1 MKPTTIASLQ
11 KCKQDKKRFATITA
25 YDYSFAKLFADEG
38 INVMLVGDSLGMTV
52 QGHDSTLPVTVAD
65 IAYHT
70 AAVRRGAPNCL
81 LLADLPFMAYA
92 TPEQA
97 FENAATVMRAG
108 ANMVKIEGGEWL
120 VETVQM
126 LTERA
131 VPVCGHLGLTP
142 QSVNIFGGYKVQ
154 GRGDEAGDRLLSD
167 ALALEA
173 AGAQLLVLECVP
185 VELAK
190 RITEALAIPVIGI
203 GAGNVTDGQ
212 ILVMHDAFG
221 ITGGHIP
228 KFAKN
233 FLAET
238 GDIRAAVRQYM
249 AEVESGVYPGEEHSF
264 PLRSD
269 VVLIIETLPLLRQ
282 QIRRLRMEG
291 KRVALVPTMGNL
303 HDGHMK
309 LVDEAKA
316 RADVVVVSIFV
327 NPMQFDRPEDLARYP
342 RTLQEDCEKLNKRK
356 VDLVFAP
363 SVKEIYPNGTETHTY
378 VDVPGLSTMLEG
390 ASRPGHFRGVS
401 TIVSKLFN
409 LVQPDIACFGEKDF
423 QQLAL
428 IRKMVADMGFDIE
441 IVGVPIMRAK
451 DGLALSSRNGY
462 LTAEQRKIAPG
473 LYKVLSS
480 IADKLQAGE
489 RDLDEIIAIAGQEL
503 NEKGF
508 RSDDIQIRD
517 ADTLL
522 EISENS
528 KRAVILVAAW
538 LGDARLIDNKLV
550 ELA

>member
-1 MKPTTIASLQ
+1 M
-11 KCKQDKKRFATITA
+11 
-25 YDYSFAKLFADEG
+25 
-38 INVMLVGDSLGMTV
+38 
-52 QGHDSTLPVTVAD
+52 
-65 IAYHT
+65 
-70 AAVRRGAPNCL
+70 
-81 LLADLPFMAYA
+81 
-92 TPEQA
+92 
-97 FENAATVMRAG
+97 
-108 ANMVKIEGGEWL
+108 
-120 VETVQM
+120 
-126 LTERA
+126 
-131 VPVCGHLGLTP
+131 
-142 QSVNIFGGYKVQ
+142 
-154 GRGDEAGDRLLSD
+154 
-167 ALALEA
+167 
-173 AGAQLLVLECVP
+173 
-185 VELAK
+185 
-190 RITEALAIPVIGI
+190 
-203 GAGNVTDGQ
+203 
-212 ILVMHDAFG
+212 
-221 ITGGHIP
+221 
-228 KFAKN
+228 
-233 FLAET
+233 
-238 GDIRAAVRQYM
+238 
-249 AEVESGVYPGEEHSF
+249 
-264 PLRSD
+264 
-269 VVLIIETLPLLRQ
+269 LIIETLPLLRQ

-327 NPMQFDRPEDLARYP
+327 NPMQFDRPEDLVRYP

-489 RDLDEIIAIAGQEL
+489 RDLDEIITIAGQEL

-508 RSDDIQIRD
+508 RADDIQIRD

-522 EISENS
+522 EVSENS

-538 LGDARLIDNKLV
+538 LGDARLIDNKMV

>member
-1 MKPTTIASLQ
+1 M
-11 KCKQDKKRFATITA
+11 
-25 YDYSFAKLFADEG
+25 
-38 INVMLVGDSLGMTV
+38 
-52 QGHDSTLPVTVAD
+52 
-65 IAYHT
+65 
-70 AAVRRGAPNCL
+70 
-81 LLADLPFMAYA
+81 
-92 TPEQA
+92 
-97 FENAATVMRAG
+97 
-108 ANMVKIEGGEWL
+108 
-120 VETVQM
+120 
-126 LTERA
+126 
-131 VPVCGHLGLTP
+131 
-142 QSVNIFGGYKVQ
+142 
-154 GRGDEAGDRLLSD
+154 
-167 ALALEA
+167 
-173 AGAQLLVLECVP
+173 
-185 VELAK
+185 
-190 RITEALAIPVIGI
+190 
-203 GAGNVTDGQ
+203 
-212 ILVMHDAFG
+212 
-221 ITGGHIP
+221 
-228 KFAKN
+228 
-233 FLAET
+233 
-238 GDIRAAVRQYM
+238 
-249 AEVESGVYPGEEHSF
+249 
-264 PLRSD
+264 
-269 VVLIIETLPLLRQ
+269 LIIETLPLLRQ
-282 QIRRLRMEG
+282 QIRRQRMEG

-441 IVGVPIMRAK
+441 IIGVPIMRAK

-489 RDLDEIIAIAGQEL
+489 RDLDEIITIAGQEL

-508 RSDDIQIRD
+508 RADDIQIRD

-538 LGDARLIDNKLV
+538 LGDARLIDNKIV

>member
-1 MKPTTIASLQ
+1 M
-11 KCKQDKKRFATITA
+11 
-25 YDYSFAKLFADEG
+25 
-38 INVMLVGDSLGMTV
+38 
-52 QGHDSTLPVTVAD
+52 
-65 IAYHT
+65 
-70 AAVRRGAPNCL
+70 
-81 LLADLPFMAYA
+81 
-92 TPEQA
+92 
-97 FENAATVMRAG
+97 
-108 ANMVKIEGGEWL
+108 
-120 VETVQM
+120 
-126 LTERA
+126 
-131 VPVCGHLGLTP
+131 
-142 QSVNIFGGYKVQ
+142 
-154 GRGDEAGDRLLSD
+154 
-167 ALALEA
+167 
-173 AGAQLLVLECVP
+173 
-185 VELAK
+185 
-190 RITEALAIPVIGI
+190 
-203 GAGNVTDGQ
+203 
-212 ILVMHDAFG
+212 
-221 ITGGHIP
+221 
-228 KFAKN
+228 
-233 FLAET
+233 
-238 GDIRAAVRQYM
+238 
-249 AEVESGVYPGEEHSF
+249 
-264 PLRSD
+264 
-269 VVLIIETLPLLRQ
+269 LIIETLPLLRQ

-309 LVDEAKA
+309 LVDEAKT

-363 SVKEIYPNGTETHTY
+363 SVKDIYPNGTETHTY

-409 LVQPDIACFGEKDF
+409 LIQPDIACFGEKDF

-489 RDLDEIIAIAGQEL
+489 RDLDEIITIAGQEL

-508 RSDDIQIRD
+508 RADDIQIRD

-522 EISENS
+522 EVSETS

-538 LGDARLIDNKLV
+538 LGDARLIDNKIV

>member
-1 MKPTTIASLQ
+1 M
-11 KCKQDKKRFATITA
+11 
-25 YDYSFAKLFADEG
+25 
-38 INVMLVGDSLGMTV
+38 
-52 QGHDSTLPVTVAD
+52 
-65 IAYHT
+65 
-70 AAVRRGAPNCL
+70 
-81 LLADLPFMAYA
+81 
-92 TPEQA
+92 
-97 FENAATVMRAG
+97 
-108 ANMVKIEGGEWL
+108 
-120 VETVQM
+120 
-126 LTERA
+126 
-131 VPVCGHLGLTP
+131 
-142 QSVNIFGGYKVQ
+142 
-154 GRGDEAGDRLLSD
+154 
-167 ALALEA
+167 
-173 AGAQLLVLECVP
+173 
-185 VELAK
+185 
-190 RITEALAIPVIGI
+190 
-203 GAGNVTDGQ
+203 
-212 ILVMHDAFG
+212 
-221 ITGGHIP
+221 
-228 KFAKN
+228 
-233 FLAET
+233 
-238 GDIRAAVRQYM
+238 
-249 AEVESGVYPGEEHSF
+249 
-264 PLRSD
+264 
-269 VVLIIETLPLLRQ
+269 LIIETLPLLRQ

-363 SVKEIYPNGTETHTY
+363 SVKEVYPNGTETHTY

-489 RDLDEIIAIAGQEL
+489 RDLDEIITIAGQEL

-508 RSDDIQIRD
+508 RADDIQIRD

-522 EISENS
+522 EVSETS

-538 LGDARLIDNKLV
+538 LGDARLIDNKMV

>member
-1 MKPTTIASLQ
+1 M
-11 KCKQDKKRFATITA
+11 
-25 YDYSFAKLFADEG
+25 
-38 INVMLVGDSLGMTV
+38 
-52 QGHDSTLPVTVAD
+52 
-65 IAYHT
+65 
-70 AAVRRGAPNCL
+70 
-81 LLADLPFMAYA
+81 
-92 TPEQA
+92 
-97 FENAATVMRAG
+97 
-108 ANMVKIEGGEWL
+108 
-120 VETVQM
+120 
-126 LTERA
+126 
-131 VPVCGHLGLTP
+131 
-142 QSVNIFGGYKVQ
+142 
-154 GRGDEAGDRLLSD
+154 
-167 ALALEA
+167 
-173 AGAQLLVLECVP
+173 
-185 VELAK
+185 
-190 RITEALAIPVIGI
+190 
-203 GAGNVTDGQ
+203 
-212 ILVMHDAFG
+212 
-221 ITGGHIP
+221 
-228 KFAKN
+228 
-233 FLAET
+233 
-238 GDIRAAVRQYM
+238 
-249 AEVESGVYPGEEHSF
+249 
-264 PLRSD
+264 
-269 VVLIIETLPLLRQ
+269 LIIETLPLLRQ

-480 IADKLQAGE
+480 IADKLQVGE
-489 RDLDEIIAIAGQEL
+489 RDLDEIITIAGQEL

-508 RSDDIQIRD
+508 RADDIQIRD

-522 EISENS
+522 EVSETS

-538 LGDARLIDNKLV
+538 LGDARLIDNKMG

>member
-1 MKPTTIASLQ
+1 M
-11 KCKQDKKRFATITA
+11 
-25 YDYSFAKLFADEG
+25 
-38 INVMLVGDSLGMTV
+38 
-52 QGHDSTLPVTVAD
+52 
-65 IAYHT
+65 
-70 AAVRRGAPNCL
+70 
-81 LLADLPFMAYA
+81 
-92 TPEQA
+92 
-97 FENAATVMRAG
+97 
-108 ANMVKIEGGEWL
+108 
-120 VETVQM
+120 
-126 LTERA
+126 
-131 VPVCGHLGLTP
+131 
-142 QSVNIFGGYKVQ
+142 
-154 GRGDEAGDRLLSD
+154 
-167 ALALEA
+167 
-173 AGAQLLVLECVP
+173 
-185 VELAK
+185 
-190 RITEALAIPVIGI
+190 
-203 GAGNVTDGQ
+203 
-212 ILVMHDAFG
+212 
-221 ITGGHIP
+221 
-228 KFAKN
+228 
-233 FLAET
+233 
-238 GDIRAAVRQYM
+238 
-249 AEVESGVYPGEEHSF
+249 
-264 PLRSD
+264 
-269 VVLIIETLPLLRQ
+269 LIIETLPLLRQ

-342 RTLQEDCEKLNKRK
+342 RTLQEDCKKLNKRK

-441 IVGVPIMRAK
+441 IIGVPIMRAK

-473 LYKVLSS
+473 LYKILSS

-489 RDLDEIIAIAGQEL
+489 RDLAEIIAIAGQEL

-508 RSDDIQIRD
+508 RADDIQIRD

-522 EISENS
+522 EVSENS

-538 LGDARLIDNKLV
+538 LGDARLIDNKIV
-550 ELA
+550 ELV

>member
-1 MKPTTIASLQ
+1 M
-11 KCKQDKKRFATITA
+11 
-25 YDYSFAKLFADEG
+25 
-38 INVMLVGDSLGMTV
+38 
-52 QGHDSTLPVTVAD
+52 
-65 IAYHT
+65 
-70 AAVRRGAPNCL
+70 
-81 LLADLPFMAYA
+81 
-92 TPEQA
+92 
-97 FENAATVMRAG
+97 
-108 ANMVKIEGGEWL
+108 
-120 VETVQM
+120 
-126 LTERA
+126 
-131 VPVCGHLGLTP
+131 
-142 QSVNIFGGYKVQ
+142 
-154 GRGDEAGDRLLSD
+154 
-167 ALALEA
+167 
-173 AGAQLLVLECVP
+173 
-185 VELAK
+185 
-190 RITEALAIPVIGI
+190 
-203 GAGNVTDGQ
+203 
-212 ILVMHDAFG
+212 
-221 ITGGHIP
+221 
-228 KFAKN
+228 
-233 FLAET
+233 
-238 GDIRAAVRQYM
+238 
-249 AEVESGVYPGEEHSF
+249 
-264 PLRSD
+264 
-269 VVLIIETLPLLRQ
+269 LIIETLPLLRQ

-303 HDGHMK
+303 HNGHMK

-489 RDLDEIIAIAGQEL
+489 RDLDEIITIAGQEL

-508 RSDDIQIRD
+508 RADDIQIRD

-522 EISENS
+522 EVSETS

-538 LGDARLIDNKLV
+538 LGDARLIDNKMV

>member
-1 MKPTTIASLQ
+1 M
-11 KCKQDKKRFATITA
+11 
-25 YDYSFAKLFADEG
+25 
-38 INVMLVGDSLGMTV
+38 
-52 QGHDSTLPVTVAD
+52 
-65 IAYHT
+65 
-70 AAVRRGAPNCL
+70 
-81 LLADLPFMAYA
+81 
-92 TPEQA
+92 
-97 FENAATVMRAG
+97 
-108 ANMVKIEGGEWL
+108 
-120 VETVQM
+120 
-126 LTERA
+126 
-131 VPVCGHLGLTP
+131 
-142 QSVNIFGGYKVQ
+142 
-154 GRGDEAGDRLLSD
+154 
-167 ALALEA
+167 
-173 AGAQLLVLECVP
+173 
-185 VELAK
+185 
-190 RITEALAIPVIGI
+190 
-203 GAGNVTDGQ
+203 
-212 ILVMHDAFG
+212 
-221 ITGGHIP
+221 
-228 KFAKN
+228 
-233 FLAET
+233 
-238 GDIRAAVRQYM
+238 
-249 AEVESGVYPGEEHSF
+249 
-264 PLRSD
+264 
-269 VVLIIETLPLLRQ
+269 LIIETLPLLRQ

-309 LVDEAKA
+309 LIDEAKA

-363 SVKEIYPNGTETHTY
+363 SVKEIYPNGIETHTY

-441 IVGVPIMRAK
+441 IIGVPIMRAK

-462 LTAEQRKIAPG
+462 LTAEQRKIAPA

-508 RSDDIQIRD
+508 RADDIQIRD

-522 EISENS
+522 EVSENS

-538 LGDARLIDNKLV
+538 LGDARLIDNKMV

>member
-1 MKPTTIASLQ
+1 M
-11 KCKQDKKRFATITA
+11 
-25 YDYSFAKLFADEG
+25 
-38 INVMLVGDSLGMTV
+38 
-52 QGHDSTLPVTVAD
+52 
-65 IAYHT
+65 
-70 AAVRRGAPNCL
+70 
-81 LLADLPFMAYA
+81 
-92 TPEQA
+92 
-97 FENAATVMRAG
+97 
-108 ANMVKIEGGEWL
+108 
-120 VETVQM
+120 
-126 LTERA
+126 
-131 VPVCGHLGLTP
+131 
-142 QSVNIFGGYKVQ
+142 
-154 GRGDEAGDRLLSD
+154 
-167 ALALEA
+167 
-173 AGAQLLVLECVP
+173 
-185 VELAK
+185 
-190 RITEALAIPVIGI
+190 
-203 GAGNVTDGQ
+203 
-212 ILVMHDAFG
+212 
-221 ITGGHIP
+221 
-228 KFAKN
+228 
-233 FLAET
+233 
-238 GDIRAAVRQYM
+238 
-249 AEVESGVYPGEEHSF
+249 
-264 PLRSD
+264 
-269 VVLIIETLPLLRQ
+269 LIIETLPLLRQ

-522 EISENS
+522 EVAENS
-528 KRAVILVAAW
+528 KRAVILVATW

>member
-1 MKPTTIASLQ
+1 M
-11 KCKQDKKRFATITA
+11 
-25 YDYSFAKLFADEG
+25 
-38 INVMLVGDSLGMTV
+38 
-52 QGHDSTLPVTVAD
+52 
-65 IAYHT
+65 
-70 AAVRRGAPNCL
+70 
-81 LLADLPFMAYA
+81 
-92 TPEQA
+92 
-97 FENAATVMRAG
+97 
-108 ANMVKIEGGEWL
+108 
-120 VETVQM
+120 
-126 LTERA
+126 
-131 VPVCGHLGLTP
+131 
-142 QSVNIFGGYKVQ
+142 
-154 GRGDEAGDRLLSD
+154 
-167 ALALEA
+167 
-173 AGAQLLVLECVP
+173 
-185 VELAK
+185 
-190 RITEALAIPVIGI
+190 
-203 GAGNVTDGQ
+203 
-212 ILVMHDAFG
+212 
-221 ITGGHIP
+221 
-228 KFAKN
+228 
-233 FLAET
+233 
-238 GDIRAAVRQYM
+238 
-249 AEVESGVYPGEEHSF
+249 
-264 PLRSD
+264 
-269 VVLIIETLPLLRQ
+269 LIIETLPLLRQ

-303 HDGHMK
+303 HDDHMK

-508 RSDDIQIRD
+508 RADDIQIRD
-517 ADTLL
+517 ADTLQ
-522 EISENS
+522 EVSENS

-538 LGDARLIDNKLV
+538 LGDARLIDNKMV

>member
-1 MKPTTIASLQ
+1 M
-11 KCKQDKKRFATITA
+11 
-25 YDYSFAKLFADEG
+25 
-38 INVMLVGDSLGMTV
+38 
-52 QGHDSTLPVTVAD
+52 
-65 IAYHT
+65 
-70 AAVRRGAPNCL
+70 
-81 LLADLPFMAYA
+81 
-92 TPEQA
+92 
-97 FENAATVMRAG
+97 
-108 ANMVKIEGGEWL
+108 
-120 VETVQM
+120 
-126 LTERA
+126 
-131 VPVCGHLGLTP
+131 
-142 QSVNIFGGYKVQ
+142 
-154 GRGDEAGDRLLSD
+154 
-167 ALALEA
+167 
-173 AGAQLLVLECVP
+173 
-185 VELAK
+185 
-190 RITEALAIPVIGI
+190 
-203 GAGNVTDGQ
+203 
-212 ILVMHDAFG
+212 
-221 ITGGHIP
+221 
-228 KFAKN
+228 
-233 FLAET
+233 
-238 GDIRAAVRQYM
+238 
-249 AEVESGVYPGEEHSF
+249 
-264 PLRSD
+264 
-269 VVLIIETLPLLRQ
+269 LIIETLPLLRQ

-363 SVKEIYPNGTETHTY
+363 SVKEIHPNGTETHTY

-508 RSDDIQIRD
+508 RADDIQIRD

-522 EISENS
+522 EVSETS

-538 LGDARLIDNKLV
+538 LGDARLIDNKMV

>member
-1 MKPTTIASLQ
+1 M
-11 KCKQDKKRFATITA
+11 
-25 YDYSFAKLFADEG
+25 
-38 INVMLVGDSLGMTV
+38 
-52 QGHDSTLPVTVAD
+52 
-65 IAYHT
+65 
-70 AAVRRGAPNCL
+70 
-81 LLADLPFMAYA
+81 
-92 TPEQA
+92 
-97 FENAATVMRAG
+97 
-108 ANMVKIEGGEWL
+108 
-120 VETVQM
+120 
-126 LTERA
+126 
-131 VPVCGHLGLTP
+131 
-142 QSVNIFGGYKVQ
+142 
-154 GRGDEAGDRLLSD
+154 
-167 ALALEA
+167 
-173 AGAQLLVLECVP
+173 
-185 VELAK
+185 
-190 RITEALAIPVIGI
+190 
-203 GAGNVTDGQ
+203 
-212 ILVMHDAFG
+212 
-221 ITGGHIP
+221 
-228 KFAKN
+228 
-233 FLAET
+233 
-238 GDIRAAVRQYM
+238 
-249 AEVESGVYPGEEHSF
+249 
-264 PLRSD
+264 
-269 VVLIIETLPLLRQ
+269 LIIETLPLLRQ

-378 VDVPGLSTMLEG
+378 VDVPGVSTMLEG

-489 RDLDEIIAIAGQEL
+489 RDLDEIITIAGQEL

-508 RSDDIQIRD
+508 RADDIQIRD

-522 EISENS
+522 EVSENS

-538 LGDARLIDNKLV
+538 LGDARLIDNKIV
-550 ELA
+550 ELV

>member
-1 MKPTTIASLQ
+1 M
-11 KCKQDKKRFATITA
+11 
-25 YDYSFAKLFADEG
+25 
-38 INVMLVGDSLGMTV
+38 
-52 QGHDSTLPVTVAD
+52 
-65 IAYHT
+65 
-70 AAVRRGAPNCL
+70 
-81 LLADLPFMAYA
+81 
-92 TPEQA
+92 
-97 FENAATVMRAG
+97 
-108 ANMVKIEGGEWL
+108 
-120 VETVQM
+120 
-126 LTERA
+126 
-131 VPVCGHLGLTP
+131 
-142 QSVNIFGGYKVQ
+142 
-154 GRGDEAGDRLLSD
+154 
-167 ALALEA
+167 
-173 AGAQLLVLECVP
+173 
-185 VELAK
+185 
-190 RITEALAIPVIGI
+190 
-203 GAGNVTDGQ
+203 
-212 ILVMHDAFG
+212 
-221 ITGGHIP
+221 
-228 KFAKN
+228 
-233 FLAET
+233 
-238 GDIRAAVRQYM
+238 
-249 AEVESGVYPGEEHSF
+249 
-264 PLRSD
+264 
-269 VVLIIETLPLLRQ
+269 LIIETLPLLRQ

-303 HDGHMK
+303 HNGHMK

-409 LVQPDIACFGEKDF
+409 QVQPDIACFGEKDF

-489 RDLDEIIAIAGQEL
+489 RDLDEIITIAGQEL

-508 RSDDIQIRD
+508 RADDIQIRD

-522 EISENS
+522 EVSETS

-538 LGDARLIDNKLV
+538 LGDARLIDNKMV

>member
-1 MKPTTIASLQ
+1 M
-11 KCKQDKKRFATITA
+11 
-25 YDYSFAKLFADEG
+25 
-38 INVMLVGDSLGMTV
+38 
-52 QGHDSTLPVTVAD
+52 
-65 IAYHT
+65 
-70 AAVRRGAPNCL
+70 
-81 LLADLPFMAYA
+81 
-92 TPEQA
+92 
-97 FENAATVMRAG
+97 
-108 ANMVKIEGGEWL
+108 
-120 VETVQM
+120 
-126 LTERA
+126 
-131 VPVCGHLGLTP
+131 
-142 QSVNIFGGYKVQ
+142 
-154 GRGDEAGDRLLSD
+154 
-167 ALALEA
+167 
-173 AGAQLLVLECVP
+173 
-185 VELAK
+185 
-190 RITEALAIPVIGI
+190 
-203 GAGNVTDGQ
+203 
-212 ILVMHDAFG
+212 
-221 ITGGHIP
+221 
-228 KFAKN
+228 
-233 FLAET
+233 
-238 GDIRAAVRQYM
+238 
-249 AEVESGVYPGEEHSF
+249 
-264 PLRSD
+264 
-269 VVLIIETLPLLRQ
+269 LIIETLPLLRQ

-508 RSDDIQIRD
+508 RADDIQIRD

-522 EISENS
+522 EVSETS

-538 LGDARLIDNKLV
+538 LGDARQLDNKMV

>member
-1 MKPTTIASLQ
+1 M
-11 KCKQDKKRFATITA
+11 
-25 YDYSFAKLFADEG
+25 
-38 INVMLVGDSLGMTV
+38 
-52 QGHDSTLPVTVAD
+52 
-65 IAYHT
+65 
-70 AAVRRGAPNCL
+70 
-81 LLADLPFMAYA
+81 
-92 TPEQA
+92 
-97 FENAATVMRAG
+97 
-108 ANMVKIEGGEWL
+108 
-120 VETVQM
+120 
-126 LTERA
+126 
-131 VPVCGHLGLTP
+131 
-142 QSVNIFGGYKVQ
+142 
-154 GRGDEAGDRLLSD
+154 
-167 ALALEA
+167 
-173 AGAQLLVLECVP
+173 
-185 VELAK
+185 
-190 RITEALAIPVIGI
+190 
-203 GAGNVTDGQ
+203 
-212 ILVMHDAFG
+212 
-221 ITGGHIP
+221 
-228 KFAKN
+228 
-233 FLAET
+233 
-238 GDIRAAVRQYM
+238 
-249 AEVESGVYPGEEHSF
+249 
-264 PLRSD
+264 
-269 VVLIIETLPLLRQ
+269 LIIETLPLLRQ

-356 VDLVFAP
+356 LDLVFAP

-489 RDLDEIIAIAGQEL
+489 RDLDEIITIAGQEL

-508 RSDDIQIRD
+508 RADDIQIRD

-522 EISENS
+522 EVSETS

-538 LGDARLIDNKLV
+538 LGDARLIDNKMV